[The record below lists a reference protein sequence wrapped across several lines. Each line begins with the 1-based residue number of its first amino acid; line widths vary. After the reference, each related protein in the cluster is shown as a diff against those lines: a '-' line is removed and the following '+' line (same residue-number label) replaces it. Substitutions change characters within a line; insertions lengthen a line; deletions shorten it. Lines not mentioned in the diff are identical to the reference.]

1 MTPRRDA
8 GFTIIE
14 VLMAV
19 ALMGLALS
27 GIALTGIVSMQADTR
42 GHLASAA
49 TSLAQA
55 KLDEMRNMLRDE
67 PDWTDGVHQ
76 ENHLDEN
83 GESVTGAPFTRR
95 WTVEYDYNAQDDLS
109 RVTVDVLWDG
119 GGPVTLSAL
128 YW

>member
-1 MTPRRDA
+1 MKRRRDD
-8 GFTIIE
+8 GFTLIE

-19 ALMGLALS
+19 ALMAIALS
-27 GIALTGIVSMQADTR
+27 GIAMTGIVSIQADSR

-49 TSLAQA
+49 TTLAQA
-55 KLDEMRNMLRDE
+55 KLDELRNTMRDE
-67 PDWTDGVHQ
+67 ADWTEGAHQ

-83 GESVTGAPFTRR
+83 GVSAAGGRFQRH
-95 WTVEYDYNAQDDLS
+95 WTVDLDYNQKADLA
-109 RVTVDVLWDG
+109 RVTVDVLWDD

>member
-1 MTPRRDA
+1 MKRRRDG

-19 ALMGLALS
+19 ALMAIALS
-27 GIALTGIVSMQADTR
+27 GIAMTGIVSMQADSR

-49 TSLAQA
+49 TTLAQA
-55 KLDEMRNMLRDE
+55 KLDELRNTMRDA
-67 PDWTDGVHQ
+67 PDWTEGPHQ
-76 ENHLDEN
+76 ENNLDEN
-83 GESVTGAPFTRR
+83 GISVAGGRFTRH
-95 WTVEYDYNAQDDLS
+95 WNVDLDYNSKPDLT
-109 RVTVDVLWDG
+109 RVTVDVLWND

>member
-1 MTPRRDA
+1 MKRRRDD

-19 ALMGLALS
+19 ALMAIALS
-27 GIALTGIVSMQADTR
+27 GVAMTGIVSMQADTR

-49 TSLAQA
+49 TTLAQA
-55 KLDEMRNMLRDE
+55 KLDVLRNTQRDQPE
-67 PDWTDGVHQ
+67 WEEGTHQ
-76 ENHLDEN
+76 ENDLDEN
-83 GESVTGAPFTRR
+83 GDSVTGGPFRRR
-95 WTVEYDYNAQDDLS
+95 WTVVLDYNEKADLA

>member
-1 MTPRRDA
+1 MSRRRDG
-8 GFTIIE
+8 GFSIIE

-19 ALMGLALS
+19 ALMAVALS
-27 GIALTGIVSMQADTR
+27 GIAMTGIVSMQADTK

-49 TSLAQA
+49 TTLAQA
-55 KLDEMRNMLRDE
+55 KLDELRNMQRDA
-67 PDWTDGVHQ
+67 PDWEEGTHQ
-76 ENHLDEN
+76 ENSVLES
-83 GESVTGAPFTRR
+83 GETGTGGPFRRR
-95 WTVEYDYNAQDDLS
+95 WTVDLDYNSQTDLA

>member
-1 MTPRRDA
+1 MTRRCDA

-27 GIALTGIVSMQADTR
+27 GIALTGIVSMQADTK

-49 TSLAQA
+49 TTLAQA
-55 KLDEMRNMLRDE
+55 KLDELRNMLRDE
-67 PDWTDGVHQ
+67 ADWAEGTHQ
-76 ENHLDEN
+76 ENYLDED
-83 GESVTGAPFTRR
+83 GESVTGGAFSRR
-95 WTVEYDYNAQDDLS
+95 WTVELDYNAKSDLS
-109 RVTVDVLWDG
+109 RVTVDVLWEG